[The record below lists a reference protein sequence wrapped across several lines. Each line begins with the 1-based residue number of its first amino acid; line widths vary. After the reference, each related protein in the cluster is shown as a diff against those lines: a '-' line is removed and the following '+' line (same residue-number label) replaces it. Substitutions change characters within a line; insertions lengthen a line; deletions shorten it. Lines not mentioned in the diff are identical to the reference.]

1 MKPSFSRRCGC
12 LAVVALLT
20 LTLTAQPRLEGL
32 AALSGD
38 GATRI
43 GSMALDASGNIY
55 LTGTTTSADLATPG
69 AYRTKRTSSILY
81 AYSINDGSLEPSYP
95 TRSGYTSDVIGDP
108 RQNGEAYA
116 LTPDGLLKTTDS
128 GATWA
133 LAGGG
138 LPPGAGPR
146 FLAFAPSQPDV
157 LYVLF
162 AQGIYRST
170 DSGRSWSAA
179 SPLSAVVPP
188 DLKTIVSSLA
198 IDPFDAAHV
207 LAYGYYSY
215 DSRDGGQ
222 TWRELP
228 TPLVQAAFDPLQR
241 GVVCALVSEP
251 SGPGFRNVLVRS
263 TDGGSSFQQVPGRP
277 VTEPQT
283 FLLDGKRAG
292 RIYISG
298 YNDFGTDPGIYR
310 SEDNGASWALGIS
323 TAQRQFLQD
332 TQSGEVFA
340 VTGSEGILR
349 STDGFR
355 SVTQMKIKAYLGTAT
370 IVSSGKLLVRFPNV
384 NTGDAFV
391 AKLDPAGRLQYFTYI
406 GALFQSSGNAITVDS
421 QGRAIVGGF
430 SSGEVIPNMTSLTGG
445 APGSTVLFRLSRDGS
460 QMEYATWA
468 PGGTINALALD
479 AKEDIYLG
487 GTTGEYFY
495 ATPGSAQP
503 YFTDWP
509 RLPQGPTHNDGFMAK
524 ITRDGDQLVYSTF
537 MGYGGVDRAWTI
549 SVDSQGNAYAAGTR
563 VWKLN
568 ADGSAFLW
576 STTLQPGEIL
586 SGVIDREGNYY
597 VCGATRWTD
606 MYTTPNAFQHDAP
619 PSYGVNPGDVRFNPP
634 ELDGFVAKFDADGGV
649 VYSTLLGGSSN
660 DSATRIALDENGQVI
675 VAGYTRSTDFPVRNP
690 MGDGPAAAF
699 LTRLNADG
707 SDVVY
712 STYMPGDGEL
722 RPVGLALR
730 PGDGLILVR
739 SPGLPGTATVELIT
753 ENLH

>member
-1 MKPSFSRRCGC
+1 M
-12 LAVVALLT
+12 AV
-20 LTLTAQPRLEGL
+20 
-32 AALSGD
+32 
-38 GATRI
+38 
-43 GSMALDASGNIY
+43 DASGNIY

-69 AYRTKRTSSILY
+69 AYRTKRSSSNLY
-81 AYSINDGSLEPSYP
+81 AYSIGDGSLEPSYP
-95 TRSGYTSDVIGDP
+95 TQSGYSSDVIGDP
-108 RQNGEAYA
+108 RQNGAAYA
-116 LTPDGLLKTTDS
+116 LTSGGLLKTTDS
-128 GATWA
+128 GVTWA
-133 LAGGG
+133 LVGGG
-138 LPPGAGPR
+138 LPSGAAPR

-157 LYVLF
+157 LYILF
-162 AQGIYRST
+162 AQGIYRSI
-170 DSGRSWSAA
+170 DSGRSWGAA
-179 SPLSAVVPP
+179 SPFSAVMPP

-198 IDPFDAAHV
+198 VDPFDAAHV
-207 LAYGYYSY
+207 LVYGYYSY

-222 TWRELP
+222 TWHELP

-241 GVVCALVSEP
+241 GVVCALVSEQ
-251 SGPGFRNVLVRS
+251 SGSVFRNVLVRS

-277 VTEPQT
+277 VTQPQT
-283 FLLDGKRAG
+283 FLLDAKRAG
-292 RIYISG
+292 RIYVSG

-310 SEDNGASWALGIS
+310 SEDKGASWSLGIS
-323 TAQRQFLQD
+323 TAPGQFLQD

-370 IVSSGKLLVRFPNV
+370 IVSSGRLLVRFPNV
-384 NTGDAFV
+384 STGDAFV

-406 GALFQSSGNAITVDS
+406 GALFQSSGTAITIDS

-468 PGGTINALALD
+468 PGGIINALALD
-479 AKEDIYLG
+479 VNEDIYLA
-487 GTTGEYFY
+487 GTTGEKFF

-509 RLPQGPTHNDGFMAK
+509 HLPQVPLHRDGFMAK
-524 ITRDGDQLVYSTF
+524 ITRDGDQLVYSTL

-586 SGVIDREGNYY
+586 SGVIDKEGNYY
-597 VCGATRWTD
+597 VCGATGWTD

-619 PSYGVNPGDVRFNPP
+619 PNYGVNPGDVRFNPP
-634 ELDGFVAKFDADGGV
+634 ELDGFVVKFDADGGV

-660 DSATRIALDENGQVI
+660 DSATRIALDDNGQVI

-722 RPVGLALR
+722 RPVGLGLR
-730 PGDGLILVR
+730 PGGGLILVR
-739 SPGLPGTATVELIT
+739 SSGIPATATVELIT